1 MWDELHPGSHSS
13 CCNNPSNG
21 SADVMAIKED
31 SSQDKAQPSVLTP
44 KDVAALE
51 PLLPPRITRLW
62 RGLLSKNPRL
72 NIRMGSRLD
81 DSVGPLTPAKT

>member
-1 MWDELHPGSHSS
+1 MWDELHRAHSS
-13 CCNNPSNG
+13 CCNNLSYG
-21 SADVMAIKED
+21 SADVVAIKED

-51 PLLPPRITRLW
+51 PLLPPRINRLW
-62 RGLLSKNPRL
+62 QGLLSKNFRL

-81 DSVGPLTPAKT
+81 DSVGLLTPAKT